1 MIFTFIPYLTKDFMI
16 SKKCKY
22 AIKAL
27 LYLADHQSE
36 GKSIFSSEIAEK
48 EKIPKKFL
56 ETILR
61 ELRNFKLLQSQR
73 GKTGGY
79 RLLKDPKDIYLAEL
93 IRQVD
98 GPIAMLPCVSLNYY
112 ASCDECDEEN
122 CQIKNVFE
130 EVRDKTLKILTTTSI
145 NSMRNKL

>member
-1 MIFTFIPYLTKDFMI
+1 MI

-27 LYLADHQSE
+27 LYLSDHQSE

-48 EKIPKKFL
+48 EKITKKFL

-93 IRQVD
+93 IRLVD

-112 ASCDECDEEN
+112 ASCDECHEES

-130 EVRDKTLKILTTTSI
+130 KVSDKTLKILTTTSI
-145 NSMRNKL
+145 DSMRSKI